1 MPSLTLTPLSTDAPD
16 APPRSQQQH
25 ALSLLLESA
34 LPGVQ
39 PCTIKLRYEQRCVA
53 TNAARPRAATALVTP
68 PAGWRMQLCL
78 LAGIPRVLQA
88 ASSRLRSCW
97 GSSGKL
103 GRRRDVRALVRR
115 SRTQPRWESPQRRR
129 LCVSI
134 RAAPLGR
141 ARRGASS
148 SALLTRHAIGQRIPG
163 SRFAGAAPSCRQRPT
178 PSARWRRPS
187 SSSHTCPPCVG
198 RRPLSRSPRTKHQ

>member
-1 MPSLTLTPLSTDAPD
+1 MPLLSRR
-16 APPRSQQQH
+16 RSRQMRPVAQQQQH
-25 ALSLLLESA
+25 ALLLLESA
-34 LPGVQ
+34 LPGVNLARSSYATSSDAW
-39 PCTIKLRYEQRCVA
+39 PPMLHDRVPQRLSS
-53 TNAARPRAATALVTP
+53 RRQQ
-68 PAGWRMQLCL
+68 AGACSFACL
-78 LAGIPRVLQA
+78 LASLGSYRPLARGCGAVD
-88 ASSRLRSCW
+88 